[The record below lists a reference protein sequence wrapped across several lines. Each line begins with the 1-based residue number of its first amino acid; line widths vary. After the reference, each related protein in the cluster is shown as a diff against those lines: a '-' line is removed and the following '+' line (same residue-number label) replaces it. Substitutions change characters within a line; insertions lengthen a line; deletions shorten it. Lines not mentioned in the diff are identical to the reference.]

1 MLIFQVPLPAREGEG
16 VQAGISSELSFAD
29 CPMLLLLV
37 CMKWAALL
45 ATRAAFV
52 VRTRA

>member
-1 MLIFQVPLPAREGEG
+1 MLIFQVPLPAREGEA
-16 VQAGISSELSFAD
+16 VQAGISPKLSFAN

-37 CMKWAALL
+37 CMKRAALL
-45 ATRAAFV
+45 ATRAVFV